1 MVIGFKNI
9 LQSALSLMKE
19 NSPEKV
25 AFAIGSNRR
34 GTGTISVA
42 SGSTAP
48 SESVEKKEEKKSDA
62 VNDEEEKDSSRW
74 KKKKKKTR
82 FCLFLSQR
90 KK

>member
-9 LQSALSLMKE
+9 LQSALSLVKE

-74 KKKKKKTR
+74 KKKKKTR